1 MLTDRQLFFL
11 LSTGSRPVDV
21 GKGLIV
27 VLLPLPDLGWLIGI
41 AHGIPLI
48 IRWRVS
54 SQCSDSLSIQ
64 RMQCSSVTLSARVLA
79 LLLDV

>member
-27 VLLPLPDLGWLIGI
+27 VLLPLPDLGRLVGFANGISRIIGSR
-41 AHGIPLI
+41 L
-48 IRWRVS
+48 W
-54 SQCSDSLSIQ
+54 SQCSE
-64 RMQCSSVTLSARVLA
+64 SVSF
-79 LLLDV
+79 

>member
-21 GKGLIV
+21 GKRLIV

-41 AHGIPLI
+41 AHGIPLV

-54 SQCSDSLSIQ
+54 SQCSVSLSFQ

>member
-1 MLTDRQLFFL
+1 VLAYRQLLFF
-11 LSTGSRPVDV
+11 LSTGSRAVYV
-21 GKGLIV
+21 GKRLIAI
-27 VLLPLPDLGWLIGI
+27 LFPLPDLGWLIGI

-64 RMQCSSVTLSARVLA
+64 RMQCSVVSLSAWVLD
-79 LLLDV
+79 LLLDA